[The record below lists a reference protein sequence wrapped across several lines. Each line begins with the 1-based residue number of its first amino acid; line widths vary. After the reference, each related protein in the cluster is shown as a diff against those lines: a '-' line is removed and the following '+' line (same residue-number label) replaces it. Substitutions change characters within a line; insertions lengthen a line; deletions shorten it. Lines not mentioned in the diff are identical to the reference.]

1 MTKQKNLNGEE
12 LEPCSLE
19 PLTGYLRDGY
29 CRYSNDD
36 NGLHTVCAK
45 MDSDFLNYTAS
56 KGNDLSSVVKPGQK
70 WCLCQNRWDQAYNDG
85 VAPNVILES
94 TNNVTNEKIKRH
106 ILLRSSS
113 LREKKKKSQ
122 KNIKGGR
129 PKNKNRHSKKNILN
143 RKYK

>member
-1 MTKQKNLNGEE
+1 MNLNGEE

-29 CRYSNDD
+29 CSYSNDD
-36 NGLHTVCAK
+36 NGLHTVCAE

-94 TNNVTNEKIKRH
+94 TNNVTDEKIKRH

-113 LREKKKKSQ
+113 LRNKKKKTTQ
-122 KNIKGGR
+122 KNIKERR
-129 PKNKNRHSKKNILN
+129 PKNKNRQSKKNILN